1 MKKSLFAL
9 AALGAFAG
17 AAQAQSSVTLY
28 GTLDASM
35 SYINNAGV
43 DPASTNTSIANG
55 TSTPST
61 ASCSLCYTD
70 GQIATSVWGMRGVED
85 LGGGLRATFDLQG
98 DLSTN
103 NGATNSTGMFRRG
116 ANVGLGGSFGTVFLG
131 LRGNPLVA
139 ANASLMPVGGN
150 TVNQNRNVI
159 GMATGDFINNGI
171 QYQSP
176 NISGLVATL
185 AYGASNQVGDMSGGS
200 VYAGALSY
208 TAGNLSLVAAYNHKE
223 EAANTGFVNTGLAAG
238 PSTETNGASTVP
250 TGTGL
255 YASSANATLNKNTG
269 YLAGIKY
276 KFGNFTVGYGFTH
289 GEFTTYA
296 SQSSTAAGTVSRTAG
311 ANASMFGIGYQATP
325 AILLGLNYTV
335 NTADASSL
343 NGQLRYA
350 LSKRTTSYI
359 QATYNMNGSGA
370 SSSGSAFGNYGVQ
383 QNTNVTTGASY
394 ATDGKMTTTST
405 GSNINGGATPAG
417 SSYAGGMPNTNV
429 TVINVGVIHNF

>member
-43 DPASTNTSIANG
+43 DPASSNTSISKSSA
-55 TSTPST
+55 TPST

-103 NGATNSTGMFRRG
+103 NGATNGTGMFRRG
-116 ANVGLGGSFGTVFLG
+116 ANVGIGGSSFGTVFLG
-131 LRGNPLVA
+131 LRGNPLAA

-176 NISGLVATL
+176 TVLGGLVATL

-200 VYAGALSY
+200 VYAGSLAY
-208 TAGNLSLVAAYNHKE
+208 TSGNLSLIGAYNHKE
-223 EAANTGFVNTGLAAG
+223 EGANSGFINNGSAT
-238 PSTETNGASTVP
+238 GASTP
-250 TGTGL
+250 L
-255 YASSANATLNKNTG
+255 YASSANSGLYKNTG

-289 GEFTTYA
+289 GEFTQYSGQTGA
-296 SQSSTAAGTVSRTAG
+296 NAAKETRTAG
-311 ANASMFGIGYQATP
+311 ANASMFGVGYQATP

-359 QATYNMNGSGA
+359 QATYAMNGSGA
-370 SSSGSAFGNYGVQ
+370 ASDGSAFGNYGVQ
-383 QNTNVTTGASY
+383 TNTNTTTGA
-394 ATDGKMTTTST
+394 TTSSTGVVTSTST
-405 GSNINGGATPAG
+405 GTNINGGASVSG
-417 SSYAGGMPNTNV
+417 SSYSGSMPNTNV